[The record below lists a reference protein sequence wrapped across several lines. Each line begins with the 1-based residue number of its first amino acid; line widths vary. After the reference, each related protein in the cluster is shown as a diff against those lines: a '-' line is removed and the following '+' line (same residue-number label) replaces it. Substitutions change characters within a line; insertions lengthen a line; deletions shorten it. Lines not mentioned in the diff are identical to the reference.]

1 MHLHQIGVLM
11 LAAAVTASAQKQ
23 ESAKPAAKPAKPATP
38 ITLTGCVQRGESM
51 PDQFTLSE
59 HKGSQIYRLT
69 GPDLREYVGRRVRLV
84 GGAPDS
90 KRLRIVG
97 GLTPTPNIAGQAGAI
112 DPSRAATEA
121 ATATTGP
128 GTVELPEFRVKS
140 VRPISGS
147 CSQ

>member
-11 LAAAVTASAQKQ
+11 LAAVVSVSAQKQ
-23 ESAKPAAKPAKPATP
+23 ESAKAAKPAKPATP

-84 GGAPDS
+84 GGPPDS

-112 DPSRAATEA
+112 DPSRAAIEA

-128 GTVELPEFRVKS
+128 STVEIPEVRVKRVQPVS
-140 VRPISGS
+140 RW
-147 CSQ
+147 C

>member
-1 MHLHQIGVLM
+1 MQLHQIGVWM
-11 LAAAVTASAQKQ
+11 VAAAVSVSAQKQ
-23 ESAKPAAKPAKPATP
+23 ESAKPAKPVKPATP

-69 GPDLREYVGRRVRLV
+69 GPDLREYVGRRVRLI
-84 GGAPDS
+84 GGPPDS

-140 VRPISGS
+140 VRPVSGS
-147 CSQ
+147 CSE